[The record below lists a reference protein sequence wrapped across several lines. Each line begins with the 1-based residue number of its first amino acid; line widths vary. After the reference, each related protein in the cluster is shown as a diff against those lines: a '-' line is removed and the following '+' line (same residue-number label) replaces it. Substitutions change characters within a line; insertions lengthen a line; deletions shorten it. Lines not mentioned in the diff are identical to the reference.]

1 MNRGIYED
9 INTRVTGLRSQS
21 RDGGFVAD
29 AEGAATIGQ
38 AQGPLEGTNFSLP
51 SPSSAILRSHGF
63 VESFV
68 YAREIRLSSQVVSQG
83 LLAKVEGTTEL
94 TPSVLDRHGAMLQPC
109 RSEQYHSPVARLKEH
124 SVGGKRELASG
135 SGFSCPGP
143 TARME
148 FCNCFSQLRKLGKP

>member
-1 MNRGIYED
+1 VNRGLYED

-29 AEGAATIGQ
+29 AEGAATVGQ

-83 LLAKVEGTTEL
+83 LLAKVEGTAEL

-109 RSEQYHSPVARLKEH
+109 RPEQYHSPVARLKEH

-143 TARME
+143 TTRME
-148 FCNCFSQLRKLGKP
+148 FCNCFSQLIKLGA